1 MGCSLSFSSNDRRAL
16 RDQHCSDTD
25 TDATDT
31 DDIDKTVED
40 RTRRIN
46 LRNSDAE
53 LIARSV
59 KREAPLVVA
68 VGADFVTGFTWV
80 LRWLVKLGAYVVL
93 VGEFRTSC
101 YCNACKHEL
110 RAVEE
115 SYEVVVCNDCAS
127 SKSAT
132 LLQTSKR
139 TLEEAKSF
147 AFERKNN
154 VEKARR
160 VAAAE
165 KTQRQNP
172 QVNLANE
179 LVKKAK
185 AEFEIWQS
193 LNSDQKYAKTESRDM
208 LIHIGN
214 QIKKAK
220 QLIQQQ
226 FQLHQQPTT
235 NNNNNKNNNKN
246 NNNKNNNNNN
256 NNNNKQQEEE
266 DDSHWRA
273 G

>member
-1 MGCSLSFSSNDRRAL
+1 MG
-16 RDQHCSDTD
+16 
-25 TDATDT
+25 
-31 DDIDKTVED
+31 
-40 RTRRIN
+40 
-46 LRNSDAE
+46 
-53 LIARSV
+53 
-59 KREAPLVVA
+59 
-68 VGADFVTGFTWV
+68 
-80 LRWLVKLGAYVVL
+80 VL

-127 SKSAT
+127 SKPAT

-235 NNNNNKNNNKN
+235 NNNNKNNNK
-246 NNNKNNNNNN
+246 N

-273 G
+273 GFSGRQTLSHLATHEWLSHNRRWLGFVEHLP

>member
-127 SKSAT
+127 SKSAAP
-132 LLQTSKR
+132 LQTSKR
-139 TLEEAKSF
+139 TLEEAKLKRHVVWLLLKRRNKILKWTLQMNWSKKQKPNLKF
-147 AFERKNN
+147 GNRSTVTKNMRKQK
-154 VEKARR
+154 VE
-160 VAAAE
+160 
-165 KTQRQNP
+165 
-172 QVNLANE
+172 
-179 LVKKAK
+179 
-185 AEFEIWQS
+185 
-193 LNSDQKYAKTESRDM
+193 M
-208 LIHIGN
+208 C
-214 QIKKAK
+214 
-220 QLIQQQ
+220 
-226 FQLHQQPTT
+226 
-235 NNNNNKNNNKN
+235 
-246 NNNKNNNNNN
+246 
-256 NNNNKQQEEE
+256 
-266 DDSHWRA
+266 
-273 G
+273 